1 MVSLAQRTADA
12 VYEETAVGDV
22 PLASVVRQYRDAWG
36 EQGVASVHAAA
47 REVAACLLHH
57 DDIEVG
63 DCTDK
68 HYSGWQ
74 LDPWEA
80 DEKISRELTAMADFL
95 IDEQRYIFR
104 RKR

>member
-1 MVSLAQRTADA
+1 
-12 VYEETAVGDV
+12 
-22 PLASVVRQYRDAWG
+22 
-36 EQGVASVHAAA
+36 
-47 REVAACLLHH
+47 LHH

-63 DCTDK
+63 DCTDN
-68 HYSGWQ
+68 HYSRWQ